1 MDADFDRSSLGF
13 RRRAEIE
20 QTILRLLLFAQPATR
35 GFCMPRLMTIAQFQ
49 QEFGLSRSTVYRLF
63 ERRVLCP
70 TRVGRS
76 VRIDRDDAERW
87 YKSLRD
93 EHANDG

>member
-1 MDADFDRSSLGF
+1 
-13 RRRAEIE
+13 
-20 QTILRLLLFAQPATR
+20 
-35 GFCMPRLMTIAQFQ
+35 MPRLMTIAQFQ

-63 ERRVLCP
+63 ERRALHP

-76 VRIDRDDAERW
+76 VRIDREDAECW

-93 EHANDG
+93 EHANDT